1 MADTT
6 PLDNTS
12 DAVGNRQVDL
22 DGAMQQHDEAASQTG
37 SVKGR
42 WATTAVGVGIAGYGL
57 SQKSASGAGLAL
69 VGAGIAY
76 LGATGKLPMGAGAPG
91 GDGSVRVEQT
101 ITINKPPS
109 EVYAFWRDFAN
120 LPRFMTHLESVTSTG
135 AGKSHWVAKAPLGK
149 TVEWDAEIINEEP
162 GRLIAWRSLHNADI
176 HNTGSVRFEPA
187 PGGRGT
193 ELRLRIE
200 YAPPAGVVGAA
211 VAKLFGEEPSMQT
224 HDDLRRL
231 KSFLEAGEIPT
242 TDGQP
247 RGGAGGQ
254 SKLDDLAQHARQ
266 LLAPAQDA
274 LSGTSPSGS

>member
-1 MADTT
+1 MADAT

-57 SQKSASGAGLAL
+57 TQQMASAAGLASVGDGIRGYGLSPKSASGAGLAL

-120 LPRFMTHLESVTSTG
+120 LPRFMTHLESV
-135 AGKSHWVAKAPLGK
+135 
-149 TVEWDAEIINEEP
+149 
-162 GRLIAWRSLHNADI
+162 
-176 HNTGSVRFEPA
+176 
-187 PGGRGT
+187 
-193 ELRLRIE
+193 
-200 YAPPAGVVGAA
+200 
-211 VAKLFGEEPSMQT
+211 
-224 HDDLRRL
+224 
-231 KSFLEAGEIPT
+231 
-242 TDGQP
+242 
-247 RGGAGGQ
+247 
-254 SKLDDLAQHARQ
+254 
-266 LLAPAQDA
+266 
-274 LSGTSPSGS
+274 